1 MTISGLQKHTLI
13 DYPGKVA
20 ATIFLSGCN
29 FRCPFC
35 YNPDLV
41 LPQKIKKN
49 KSLKLKEVFSF
60 LEERKGFLDGVVIC
74 GGEPT
79 LNDDLLDFC
88 KKIKEFG
95 FSVKLDTN
103 GYRPEI
109 IEELIMRKVIDYAAM
124 DIKAPEK
131 RYEEVVGVKLDT
143 KKIEQSIQ
151 LLKKEKVDYEF
162 RTTLVPDLVEKKD
175 ILEIASWISPAK
187 RYFLQNF
194 SNRQG
199 TLDESF
205 SDKKPF
211 SDEYLEGV
219 REEIENLFDVCRVR

>member
-41 LPQKIKKN
+41 LPERIKKT
-49 KSLKLKEVFSF
+49 KGLKLKEVFSF
-60 LEERKGFLDGVVIC
+60 LEERQGFLDGVVIC

-79 LNDDLLDFC
+79 LNDDLLNLC

-103 GYRPEI
+103 GYRPQV
-109 IEELIMRKVIDYAAM
+109 IEDLIRHRAIDYVAM
-124 DIKAPEK
+124 DIKASKE
-131 RYEEVVGVKLDT
+131 RYQEVVGIKLDI
-143 KKIEQSIQ
+143 KKIEQSVD

-162 RTTLVPDLVEKKD
+162 RTTLVPDLVEEKD
-175 ILEIASWISPAK
+175 ILEIANWISPAK

-194 SNRQG
+194 SNENA
-199 TLDESF
+199 TLNEHF
-205 SDKKPF
+205 SNKKPF
-211 SDEYLEGV
+211 SDEYLEGA
-219 REEIENLFDVCRVR
+219 REEIENLFDVCRIR